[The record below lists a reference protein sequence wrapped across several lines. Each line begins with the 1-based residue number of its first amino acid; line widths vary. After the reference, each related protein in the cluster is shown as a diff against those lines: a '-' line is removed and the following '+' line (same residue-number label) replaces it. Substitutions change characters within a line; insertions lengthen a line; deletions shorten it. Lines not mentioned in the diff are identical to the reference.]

1 MCVVV
6 TLEDEI
12 MGGKRENNDKKTI
25 MLAACNALIKGTK
38 DMVFIKDV
46 EHKYVGASDSFV
58 KMMGKEEEA
67 ELIGHTDF
75 EILEDKNLAK
85 RYIDDDI
92 ELMSIGENRIEY
104 VEPITDEDGHARYGS
119 TSKFVLKDEDGS
131 LLGILGIT
139 KDVTMEYM
147 AKQHYQQE
155 IKFLFELPK
164 EAYAVTYIDI
174 NDWRIIS
181 QRRKEISEGTLQ
193 QCNTVEELL
202 FAAIDSILDRDSEVF
217 EFYENFTK
225 ERLIE
230 IYNSGKTE
238 LSFKYER
245 RLTNGLI
252 RWVHNKVRF
261 LTDIETG
268 HLCALLT
275 AKDIDAEKK
284 EEQDLIM
291 SAQMDRMTM
300 VLNRETTM
308 KYIREILVKQ
318 PDANHVLLMLD
329 VDNFKNLND
338 TYGHQTGDEFLIN
351 LATELKHHFRE
362 SDVVGRIGGD
372 EFFALM
378 KNVPDLSIV
387 PRKADQ
393 ILETII
399 AICDNYEGINLSG
412 SLGISIYPENGD
424 TVEKLYAKADE
435 ALYQAKRR
443 GKNQFIFASS

>member
-1 MCVVV
+1 
-6 TLEDEI
+6 
-12 MGGKRENNDKKTI
+12 MGDIIENNKNTI
-25 MLAACNALIKGTK
+25 MLAAFEALIKGTK
-38 DMVFIKDV
+38 DMVFVKDV
-46 EHKYVGASDSFV
+46 EHKYVAASDSFV
-58 KMMGKEEEA
+58 KMMGKEEEY
-67 ELIGHTDF
+67 ELIGHTDL

-85 RYIDDDI
+85 RYIDDDT
-92 ELMSIGENRIEY
+92 ELMSVGENHMDY

-119 TSKFVLKDEDGS
+119 TSKFVLKDKDGR

-139 KDVTMEYM
+139 KDITREYM
-147 AKQHYQQE
+147 ARQHYQQE
-155 IKFLFELPK
+155 LKFLFELPR

-174 NDWRIIS
+174 DDWRIIS

-202 FAAIDSILDRDSEVF
+202 FAAVDSILDRESEVF
-217 EFYENFTK
+217 NFYENFTR

-245 RLTNGLI
+245 RLTNGLV

-261 LTDIETG
+261 INDIETG
-268 HLCALLT
+268 HLCTLLT

-284 EEQDLIM
+284 EEQELIV
-291 SAQMDRMTM
+291 SAKMDKMTM

-308 KYIREILVKQ
+308 KYIREILTKQ
-318 PDANHVLLMLD
+318 PDTNHVLLMLD
-329 VDNFKNLND
+329 VDNFKMLND
-338 TYGHQTGDEFLIN
+338 TYGHQTGDLFLIK
-351 LATELKHHFRE
+351 LAEELKHHFRE
-362 SDVVGRIGGD
+362 TDVVGRIGGD

-378 KNVPDLSIV
+378 RDIPDLSIV

-393 ILETII
+393 ILDTII
-399 AICDNYEGINLSG
+399 AICESYDGVNLSG
-412 SLGISIYPENGD
+412 SIGISMYPENGD

-443 GKNQFIFASS
+443 GKNQFIFATS